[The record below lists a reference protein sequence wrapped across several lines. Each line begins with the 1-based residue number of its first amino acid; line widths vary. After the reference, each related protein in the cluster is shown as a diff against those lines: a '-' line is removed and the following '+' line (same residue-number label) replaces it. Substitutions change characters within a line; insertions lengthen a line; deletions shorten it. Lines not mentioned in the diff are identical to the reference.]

1 MRTRFRAGEVRHE
14 QQRRTSRWMPSTEN
28 FWARRRTWLV
38 TIENIRLLIDCP
50 VAISTANGMTGF
62 VSVSST
68 SNCVG
73 QSVPP
78 TPRALSALAC
88 PVLCFLL

>member
-1 MRTRFRAGEVRHE
+1 
-14 QQRRTSRWMPSTEN
+14 MPSTEN

-73 QSVPP
+73 RPVPP
-78 TPRALSALAC
+78 KR
-88 PVLCFLL
+88 